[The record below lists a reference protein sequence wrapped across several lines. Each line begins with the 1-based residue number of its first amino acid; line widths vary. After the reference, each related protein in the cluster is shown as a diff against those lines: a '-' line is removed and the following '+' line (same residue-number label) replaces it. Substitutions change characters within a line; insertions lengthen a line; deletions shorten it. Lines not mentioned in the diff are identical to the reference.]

1 MGFHCSIGTWMES
14 TVKNPKLIFLF
25 FCSDREEDTEK
36 AMSEDEAP
44 PQARIIESDDEEIP
58 STPQPETK

>member
-1 MGFHCSIGTWMES
+1 MINYVF
-14 TVKNPKLIFLF
+14 V
-25 FCSDREEDTEK
+25 SDREDDTEK
-36 AMSEDEAP
+36 PMSEDEAP

>member
-1 MGFHCSIGTWMES
+1 MINYVF
-14 TVKNPKLIFLF
+14 V
-25 FCSDREEDTEK
+25 SDREEDTEK
-36 AMSEDEAP
+36 PMSEDEAP